1 MSRKAIDR
9 AREEITAGW
18 LGGDADAI
26 LVHIT
31 DDAMFLAPHEPPVVG
46 KSAIRTWLNQLFS
59 QIAMTKV
66 EMVEDRDVFISGDL
80 AVERSSY
87 HWESTSVG
95 GEERFS
101 DHGNFIGVWQRQPD
115 HTWQESHIIW
125 NSTKPAA

>member
-46 KSAIRTWLNQLFS
+46 KSAIR
-59 QIAMTKV
+59 
-66 EMVEDRDVFISGDL
+66 DL
-80 AVERSSY
+80 AEPVLLADC
-87 HWESTSVG
+87 HDQG
-95 GEERFS
+95 G
-101 DHGNFIGVWQRQPD
+101 DG
-115 HTWQESHIIW
+115 
-125 NSTKPAA
+125 